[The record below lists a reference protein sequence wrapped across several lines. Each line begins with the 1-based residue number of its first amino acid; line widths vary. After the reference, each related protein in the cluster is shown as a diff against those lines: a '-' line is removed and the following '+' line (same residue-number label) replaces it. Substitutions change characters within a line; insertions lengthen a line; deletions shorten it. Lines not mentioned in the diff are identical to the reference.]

1 MERKSHRTNG
11 NFTMLGSTGE
21 SEVKFGHR
29 FPSFRLRRLMM
40 IQLIIP
46 NFELIFFLQISS
58 TSSPAA
64 IHWSA
69 TATWVEIVLKSLFFN
84 ETFHF
89 SPLVSYS
96 SMFCGLMKIASSF
109 PSSRPCSSPQGE
121 EVKLTDTATALCN
134 NLIEWNVNFA
144 DAIPTHLLFAGN
156 VDELHTREFLSLCS
170 QFHNLFFTA
179 NLILAEWIACETVHT
194 AAEHSSNCCVKM
206 NSRVPLDL
214 ILCMLSFFVLFA
226 LLFFTLYNWRHSS
239 HRRRRRLFRF
249 FLSSSG
255 CRVFYLC
262 VTGMK
267 SSCRIHHC
275 LVSRTQHPHLLVLA
289 HNHHIKRT
297 EAIHEMPISC
307 LWNIQLRWHA
317 LAHNT
322 NFHHHN
328 YFFIRQQFPF
338 FCRLLV
344 FHFFISARLSVDAFS
359 LWWIFDYETR
369 LGKSIRLKCFIR
381 SPQQQQLAESQ

>member
-1 MERKSHRTNG
+1 MWNSAHCSRAQQQLLCQNEFASSSRL
-11 NFTMLGSTGE
+11 NFMYVVFFCFVCTVVFHSL
-21 SEVKFGHR
+21 
-29 FPSFRLRRLMM
+29 
-40 IQLIIP
+40 QLTAQQP
-46 NFELIFFLQISS
+46 QKTTTLVPFFFL
-58 TSSPAA
+58 
-64 IHWSA
+64 
-69 TATWVEIVLKSLFFN
+69 
-84 ETFHF
+84 
-89 SPLVSYS
+89 
-96 SMFCGLMKIASSF
+96 
-109 PSSRPCSSPQGE
+109 
-121 EVKLTDTATALCN
+121 
-134 NLIEWNVNFA
+134 
-144 DAIPTHLLFAGN
+144 LL
-156 VDELHTREFLSLCS
+156 
-170 QFHNLFFTA
+170 
-179 NLILAEWIACETVHT
+179 
-194 AAEHSSNCCVKM
+194 
-206 NSRVPLDL
+206 
-214 ILCMLSFFVLFA
+214 
-226 LLFFTLYNWRHSS
+226 
-239 HRRRRRLFRF
+239 
-249 FLSSSG
+249 G
-255 CRVFYLC
+255 CRVLYLC

-344 FHFFISARLSVDAFS
+344 FHFFISARLLVDVFS

>member
-1 MERKSHRTNG
+1 
-11 NFTMLGSTGE
+11 
-21 SEVKFGHR
+21 
-29 FPSFRLRRLMM
+29 
-40 IQLIIP
+40 
-46 NFELIFFLQISS
+46 
-58 TSSPAA
+58 
-64 IHWSA
+64 
-69 TATWVEIVLKSLFFN
+69 
-84 ETFHF
+84 
-89 SPLVSYS
+89 
-96 SMFCGLMKIASSF
+96 MKIASSF
-109 PSSRPCSSPQGE
+109 PSSRPPCSSPQGE
-121 EVKLTDTATALCN
+121 EVKLTDTTASLCN

-179 NLILAEWIACETVHT
+179 NLILAEWVACETVHT

-214 ILCMLSFFVLFA
+214 ILCMLSFFVCTVVFHSLQLTA
-226 LLFFTLYNWRHSS
+226 QQPQKTTTLVP
-239 HRRRRRLFRF
+239 FF
-249 FLSSSG
+249 FLLLG
-255 CRVFYLC
+255 CRVLYLC

-344 FHFFISARLSVDAFS
+344 FHFFFYFCTSFS
-359 LWWIFDYETR
+359 R
-369 LGKSIRLKCFIR
+369 CF
-381 SPQQQQLAESQ
+381 